1 MPISKKTGFAYEIK
15 AIIFIPFM
23 NCWQRQVGYCRLYDD
38 AAPLFNMIMDCEPI
52 PFSYRESAGLSNCG
66 KASMESRPEEKSEYI
81 IQLAKMWIPTNL
93 KELF

>member
-1 MPISKKTGFAYEIK
+1 
-15 AIIFIPFM
+15 M
-23 NCWQRQVGYCRLYDD
+23 NCCKGQVGYLSSYDD

-52 PFSYRESAGLSNCG
+52 PSPIGESAGLSNCG

-93 KELF
+93 KELFMKISE